1 MTFDHQEKV
10 KYVKLT
16 NTTMKDGQPRP
27 IMFKIKTNK
36 IELVDAKPS
45 CGYISGKLGHNEI
58 NVAIRWLN
66 NTNDHSAKLQILF
79 VENSCITEEM
89 VDRNSAHFDND
100 EYNQNL
106 EAIKRENQND
116 VKTLLFPVNRKVKE
130 EPKPPKDPEIK

>member
-16 NTTMKDGQPRP
+16 NTTIKNGQPRP

-45 CGYISGKLGHNEI
+45 CGYISGKPGHNEI

-66 NTNDHSAKLQILF
+66 NTNDNSAKLQILF
-79 VENSCITEEM
+79 VENSRITEEM
-89 VDRNSAHFDND
+89 VERNSAHFDND
-100 EYNQNL
+100 EYTQNL
-106 EAIKRENQND
+106 EAIKKENKND
-116 VKTLLFPVNRKVKE
+116 VKTLLLPVNRKVKE
-130 EPKPPKDPEIK
+130 ELKPFEEPEFK